1 MYWLFVVL
9 ASTKFIPAAIGIM
22 GFKNLKLSLKAFVI
36 FIAVGLIVEIVLFSI
51 AMAGY
56 PNVFMIHFSSVFL
69 LTALMFFYHAELI
82 NPKIK
87 GMLWSVVA
95 GIALFSVS
103 YAFQG
108 DNFYNYPSIPKAI
121 HSAISI
127 ALSLYLFFEMATT
140 GDSKDPIENGVYFIN
155 GGIMFYYTSTFVT
168 WLLIKY
174 VIDDSN
180 VVTALYGSHGY
191 INAACNLIYAFGL
204 WKITSRSL
212 SFAR

>member
-1 MYWLFVVL
+1 MYWLVVAL
-9 ASTKFIPAAIGIM
+9 AATKIIPACIGII
-22 GFKNLKLSLKAFVI
+22 GFKKLKPSLKAFVA
-36 FIAVGLIVEIVLFSI
+36 FIAVGLLVEITMFSV
-51 AMAGY
+51 ALAGY
-56 PNVFMIHFSSVFL
+56 HNVFMIHFSSVFL
-69 LTALMFFYHAELI
+69 LTALMFFYHTELL
-82 NPKIK
+82 NTKVK
-87 GMLWSVVA
+87 GLLWSAVA
-95 GIALFSVS
+95 GVVVFSVS

-121 HSAISI
+121 HSAITV
-127 ALSLYLFFEMATT
+127 ALALYLFFEMATT

-174 VIDDSN
+174 VIND
-180 VVTALYGSHGY
+180 VKIVYALYGSHAY
-191 INAACNLIYAFGL
+191 INAVCNLIYAFGL